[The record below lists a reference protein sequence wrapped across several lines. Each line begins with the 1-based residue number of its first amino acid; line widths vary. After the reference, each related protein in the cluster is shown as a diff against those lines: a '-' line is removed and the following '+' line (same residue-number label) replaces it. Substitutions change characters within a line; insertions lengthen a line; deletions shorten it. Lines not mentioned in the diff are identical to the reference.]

1 MPGPY
6 SAREVISVLTSH
18 GFTRQPSGGGSHEK
32 FVYRHP
38 ESGEKRVVTVP
49 LHDELAPGTLDS
61 IAKQAGA
68 NDVQAFRDW
77 LDANR

>member
-6 SAREVISVLTSH
+6 SAREVIKVLTNH
-18 GFTRQPSGGGSHEK
+18 GFRRISSSGGSHEK
-32 FVYRHP
+32 LVYTHP
-38 ESGEKRVVTVP
+38 DTGEKRVVTVP

-68 NDVQAFRDW
+68 NDVRAFRDW
-77 LDANR
+77 LDDSL

>member
-1 MPGPY
+1 MPDPY
-6 SAREVISVLTSH
+6 SARDVIKVLTDH
-18 GFTRQPSGGGSHEK
+18 GYRRAPSSGGSHEK
-32 FVYRHP
+32 LVFID
-38 ESGEKRVVTVP
+38 SNTDEKRVVTVP

-77 LDANR
+77 LDDCL